1 MDTQLTIKSMQHQNW
16 IEMVQ
21 QQIHSGLT
29 VNEWCEK
36 NDINPKTFWYRRR
49 VVRND
54 LLGASSPFVEIPL
67 PESKKTLPPT
77 ASMNTGISS
86 PMFQPVMRIDIF
98 SVARVF
104 KSFSP
109 LSSSITIADLN
120 LALKFLLCL
129 DME

>member
-1 MDTQLTIKSMQHQNW
+1 MDTQLTIKSIQHQNW
-16 IEMVQ
+16 VEMVQ
-21 QQIHSGLT
+21 QQIQSGFT

-36 NDINPKTFWYRRR
+36 NDINPKTFWYRLR

-86 PMFQPVMRIDIF
+86 PKFQPVMRID
-98 SVARVF
+98 VNGA
-104 KSFSP
+104 
-109 LSSSITIADLN
+109 TISLTSDTPREL
-120 LALKFLLCL
+120 LKDVLEVLKNA
-129 DME
+129 

>member
-67 PESKKTLPPT
+67 PEDKKILRA
-77 ASMNTGISS
+77 ASMDTGISS
-86 PMFQPVMRIDIF
+86 PEFQPVMRID
-98 SVARVF
+98 VNGA
-104 KSFSP
+104 
-109 LSSSITIADLN
+109 TISLTSDTSREL
-120 LALKFLLCL
+120 LKEVLEVLKNA
-129 DME
+129 

>member
-77 ASMNTGISS
+77 ASMNTRIFS
-86 PMFQPVMRIDIF
+86 PEFQPVMRID
-98 SVARVF
+98 VNGA
-104 KSFSP
+104 
-109 LSSSITIADLN
+109 TISLTSDTSREL
-120 LALKFLLCL
+120 LKDVLEVLKNA
-129 DME
+129 